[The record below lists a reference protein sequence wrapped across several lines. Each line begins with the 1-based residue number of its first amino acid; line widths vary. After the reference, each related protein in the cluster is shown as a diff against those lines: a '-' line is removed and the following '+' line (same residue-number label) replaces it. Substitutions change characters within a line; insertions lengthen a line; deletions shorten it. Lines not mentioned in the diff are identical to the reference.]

1 MWKIVPPA
9 RPIAV
14 GGSKAGALHYFS
26 YTAYMRSI
34 AVINQKG
41 GVGKTTTA
49 VNLAAALS
57 RAGQR
62 VLLVDLD
69 PQAHATL
76 HLGTEPGPGEPSIY
90 DVLTHRAA
98 LGKAA
103 RTVGERLTLV
113 PAAIDLVGAELEL
126 ADQEQRETVLARA
139 WHEYRTGF
147 DFCLVDCAPSLGLL
161 TINALAAVEE
171 VLIPLQ
177 PHFLALQGLGRLLET
192 VALVQQRLNGALH
205 VSGIVLCMYESG
217 TRLAQE
223 VREDVL
229 RFLAAAQP
237 HRPWFGARV
246 FDTVIRRNIKLAEC
260 PSFGRTI
267 FDYAPTSRG
276 AGDYRDL
283 AREIV
288 AGAAVTEAVAV
299 AVGEQTGVDDT
310 TVAT

>member
-1 MWKIVPPA
+1 
-9 RPIAV
+9 
-14 GGSKAGALHYFS
+14 
-26 YTAYMRSI
+26 MRSI

-49 VNLAAALS
+49 VNLAAALA

-76 HLGTEPGPGEPSIY
+76 HLGNEPGPDEPSIY
-90 DVLTHRAA
+90 DVLLRRAA
-98 LGKAA
+98 LAEAA
-103 RTVGERLTLV
+103 RTVGEHLALV
-113 PAAIDLVGAELEL
+113 PATIDLVGAELEL
-126 ADQEQRETVLARA
+126 ADHAQRETVLARA
-139 WHEYRTGF
+139 WHEYRAAF

-192 VALVQQRLNGALH
+192 VALVRQRLNGALH
-205 VSGIVLCMYESG
+205 VSGVVLCMYETG

-229 RFLAAAQP
+229 RFLAAARP
-237 HRPWFGARV
+237 DLPWFGARV

-276 AGDYRDL
+276 AEDYRDL
-283 AREIV
+283 AREITASARV
-288 AGAAVTEAVAV
+288 AEAAPVV
-299 AVGEQTGVDDT
+299 VGEHAGVGDDT
-310 TVAT
+310 AART